1 MSASGTAVDPA
12 RLEVFRQLY
21 QAAAEEMGEALMRAG
36 FSPNIKERRDFSCAI
51 FDARGETISQA
62 DHLPVHLG
70 SMPMSV
76 KAALAAHHLRPG
88 DMVMLNDPYAGGT
101 HLPDVTLVAPIFARE
116 IDERASFYVANRAH
130 HADVGGIAPGSL
142 SLAREL
148 FQEGI
153 ILPPVKICHDGQVDE
168 GLLAVFLRNV
178 RTPHERRGDLL
189 AQIAA
194 NRIGARRVQ
203 EYVARYGL
211 AEVTAYG
218 RLLQDYAE
226 RVTRALLRE
235 IGGPVTVRAVDY
247 LDDDGLGTVD
257 IPIVLT
263 LAIADGGATF
273 DFTGTAPQ
281 VQGSLNAVEA
291 ITLSAVSYALRLVV
305 HEDIPTNAGS
315 LRPITLIA
323 PSGTLVNA
331 RPPAAVAGGNVET
344 SQRIVDVALAALAQV
359 LPGRVPAASQGT
371 MNNVTFGP
379 ADGAGFAYYETI
391 GGGSGAGPS
400 WDGASAIQVHMTNT
414 LNTPIEALERAAP
427 VRIERS
433 AVRRGSGGAGRWR
446 GGEGVV
452 RAFHFLE
459 ATEVSVLSE
468 RRRRGPY
475 GLAGGTSGAPGKNT
489 LQASPDAPSETLPG
503 KFRRILPAGST
514 LTLATPGGG
523 GWGSPSDG
531 EGNRIGRSQR
541 CGDGS
546 LARQATTQAPPLL
559 PGHPGARSPISPSP
573 VGEGVGG

>member
-1 MSASGTAVDPA
+1 MSVSERAANPA

-21 QAAAEEMGEALMRAG
+21 QAVAEEMGEVLMRAG

-51 FDARGETISQA
+51 FDANGETIAQA

-76 KAALAAHHLRPG
+76 KAALSAHRLRPG

-101 HLPDVTLVAPIFARE
+101 HLPDVTLVAPIFAAGDAE
-116 IDERASFYVANRAH
+116 HASFYVANRAH

-142 SLAREL
+142 SLAREIY
-148 FQEGI
+148 QEGI
-153 ILPPVKICHDGQVDE
+153 ILPPVKICRDDAIDE

-194 NRIGARRVQ
+194 NRIGARRIQ
-203 EYVARYGL
+203 EFLARYGL
-211 AEVTAYG
+211 SEVAAYG

-247 LDDDGLGTVD
+247 LDDDGLGSED

-263 LAIADGGATF
+263 LTVADGAATF

-305 HEDIPTNAGS
+305 AEDIPTNAGS
-315 LRPITLIA
+315 LRPITLCA
-323 PSGTLVNA
+323 PPGTLVNA
-331 RPPAAVAGGNVET
+331 LPPAAVAGGNVET
-344 SQRIVDVALAALAQV
+344 SQRIVDVALAALAQA
-359 LPGRVPAASQGT
+359 LPDRVPAASQGT

-391 GGGSGAGPS
+391 GGGSGAGPG
-400 WDGASAIQVHMTNT
+400 WDGASAIQIHMTNT
-414 LNTPIEALERAAP
+414 LNTPVEALERAAP
-427 VRIERS
+427 VRIERY

-446 GGEGVV
+446 GGDGIV
-452 RAFHFLE
+452 RVFHFLD
-459 ATEVSVLSE
+459 AMEVSVLSE

-475 GLAGGTSGAPGKNT
+475 GLAGGNPGAPGENT
-489 LQASPDAPSETLPG
+489 WQLSPDAPPEPLPG

-514 LTLATPGGG
+514 LTIATPGGG
-523 GWGSPSDG
+523 GWG
-531 EGNRIGRSQR
+531 EN
-541 CGDGS
+541 
-546 LARQATTQAPPLL
+546 L
-559 PGHPGARSPISPSP
+559 P
-573 VGEGVGG
+573 